1 MDSENHAFPQFLT
14 GLFLSK
20 LNSRVAHILKSF
32 ERSNQFTITT
42 RNVSIT
48 LHFTMLYRLKI
59 KALDNTLQKNSE
71 SLSLSAAVVMGIW

>member
-32 ERSNQFTITT
+32 ERSNQFTIT
-42 RNVSIT
+42 
-48 LHFTMLYRLKI
+48 LHFTMLYRLKLN
-59 KALDNTLQKNSE
+59 ALDNTLQKNSE
-71 SLSLSAAVVMGIW
+71 SLRLSAAVVMGIW